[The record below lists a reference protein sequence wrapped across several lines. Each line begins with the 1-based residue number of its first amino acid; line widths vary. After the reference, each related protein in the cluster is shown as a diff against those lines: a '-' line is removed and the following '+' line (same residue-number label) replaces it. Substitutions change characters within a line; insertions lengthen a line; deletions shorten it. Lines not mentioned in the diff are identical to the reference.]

1 MNLEE
6 PLTNNHADPESI
18 ADMFQL
24 SEMYAPNQKTSP
36 SVLKL
41 QNEFKG
47 VQGLIQSLNSSQSE
61 GITGT
66 PEDISER

>member
-1 MNLEE
+1 
-6 PLTNNHADPESI
+6 
-18 ADMFQL
+18 MFQL

-47 VQGLIQSLNSSQSE
+47 VQGLIQSLDSSLSE